1 MQNELKVG
9 NEIKIFTKD
18 GKSYEGIFMECHK
31 GYLST
36 LAGLGIILTFPL
48 HSVLNIIKM

>member
-1 MQNELKVG
+1 MQEKLNIG
-9 NEIKIFTKD
+9 NEVKVFTKD
-18 GKSYEGIFMECHK
+18 GKSYEGILMDCHK

-48 HSVLNIIKM
+48 NSILNIIKI